1 MFEDFFEN
9 IKQIF
14 NENEKNL
21 PEVRKEDEGDAWDT
35 GREATA
41 YWKNPLP
48 DTIWKN

>member
-35 GREATA
+35 GREQTF
-41 YWKNPLP
+41 WKNVPEQGTL
-48 DTIWKN
+48 WKN